1 MCSKCYVI
9 FPSFL
14 FFPLLSLFSAYFLYL
29 SHSNII
35 SIGQTRAKNSR
46 HQMAPASAVK
56 VTTTE
61 TKAGK
66 AVCEAVADEGLE
78 KEGTWI
84 NNANCEIRR

>member
-1 MCSKCYVI
+1 
-9 FPSFL
+9 
-14 FFPLLSLFSAYFLYL
+14 
-29 SHSNII
+29 
-35 SIGQTRAKNSR
+35 
-46 HQMAPASAVK
+46 MAPASAVK